1 MRGKVMILISI
12 LVLISQAWAVR
23 LKDIMDVD
31 GVRGNYLVG
40 YGLVVGLK
48 QTGDGDQTKFT
59 VQSIVNMLERFGIV
73 VPKSQVKLKN
83 VAAVMVTAYLPP
95 YVKPGQKIEI
105 KEKSKNNPQTKRVKD
120 FYTPSIQKIVKE
132 LFKANKKEFE
142 IKLETIEKEFIKI
155 IKESPYYNKELVEAI
170 KRSNIYYSLDKKGS
184 IKFLKEHNYTGI
196 ENISGNVLVMVD
208 HKNKKVTTGKKENI

>member
-1 MRGKVMILISI
+1 MRN
-12 LVLISQAWAVR
+12 LVETLKNRNIMVEVALEGIINLTPMSEIKDLKITEYFNDRLNSLLKNIDTKKIHKLEFELENKSVVFEVEFDL
-23 LKDIMDVD
+23 LKDNITLL
-31 GVRGNYLVG
+31 N
-40 YGLVVGLK
+40 
-48 QTGDGDQTKFT
+48 GDK
-59 VQSIVNMLERFGIV
+59 IVFR
-73 VPKSQVKLKN
+73 
-83 VAAVMVTAYLPP
+83 
-95 YVKPGQKIEI
+95 
-105 KEKSKNNPQTKRVKD
+105 KSKNNPQTKRVKD

-142 IKLETIEKEFIKI
+142 NKLETIEKEFIKI

-170 KRSNIYYSLDKKGS
+170 KRSNIYYSLDKKGR